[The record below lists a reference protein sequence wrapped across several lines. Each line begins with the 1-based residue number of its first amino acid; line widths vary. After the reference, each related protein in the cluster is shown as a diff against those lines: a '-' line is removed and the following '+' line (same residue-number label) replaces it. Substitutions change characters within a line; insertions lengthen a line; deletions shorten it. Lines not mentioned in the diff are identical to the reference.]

1 MDCRSRRSAMV
12 TVRHRWETASRLTSR
27 GAGKENI
34 LQSKVSAEPE
44 ALPGGAFETGSAAL
58 RPQTAE
64 DFEAALS
71 RAESGGAD
79 LLQIWTDYVLWAQRW
94 PSAEKVVLLRR
105 AVRSLSVEKLYNQ
118 DIRLLRLWVMLAD
131 KESSPTN
138 IFRQLED
145 RGIGTHH
152 ALLYEAWAHCLETRR
167 DFEAAAE
174 VYRRGLRSSAEPQA
188 RLRARRA
195 DFDERMRQRV
205 TRLAARRS
213 EPGRLAPQS
222 PRRST
227 HFRLRT
233 SLLNLKPSRPHTS
246 ELRARLS
253 PQKRQERRRS
263 IMERRRRSV
272 LLRPKPRLPK
282 EPARADA
289 ATFRRTR
296 ATPPVNEVAVQSTR
310 PSRRQLRSG
319 APTHIAPVQEDSGY
333 PGRLTCRNEV
343 AKEAEHIRKRPLE
356 AVMRSVAEEAS
367 GGEADWA
374 LPIRF
379 PPQEPGV
386 YSRLAAEAG
395 MDEPKE
401 LEARHYAQV
410 LVKAAPRRGIL
421 GAWLAPWTSMFQQ
434 DDEEDTA
441 CEVTE
446 AEDLRPSSEQL
457 CLEQTPAK
465 RRKRAWF
472 GW

>member
-1 MDCRSRRSAMV
+1 MV
-12 TVRHRWETASRLTSR
+12 TVRHRWATASGLTSR

-34 LQSKVSAEPE
+34 VESKVPAKRE

-253 PQKRQERRRS
+253 PQKRQDRRRS

-282 EPARADA
+282 EPARVDA

-310 PSRRQLRSG
+310 PSCRQLRSG
-319 APTHIAPVQEDSGY
+319 APTQVAPVQEDLGY
-333 PGRLTCRNEV
+333 PSRLTCRKEV
-343 AKEAEHIRKRPLE
+343 AQEGERIRKRPVE

-367 GGEADWA
+367 GEDWA
-374 LPIRF
+374 VPVRF
-379 PPQEPGV
+379 PQQEPGV
-386 YSRLAAEAG
+386 YSRLATEAG
-395 MDEPKE
+395 MDKPKE
-401 LEARHYAQV
+401 LEARDDAQPPMQ
-410 LVKAAPRRGIL
+410 AAPRRGIL
-421 GAWLAPWTSMFQQ
+421 GSWLAPWTSMFQQ
-434 DDEEDTA
+434 DDEEDAA
-441 CEVTE
+441 CEVCSE
-446 AEDLRPSSEQL
+446 AEDHRPCSEQL

-465 RRKRAWF
+465 RRKRTWF